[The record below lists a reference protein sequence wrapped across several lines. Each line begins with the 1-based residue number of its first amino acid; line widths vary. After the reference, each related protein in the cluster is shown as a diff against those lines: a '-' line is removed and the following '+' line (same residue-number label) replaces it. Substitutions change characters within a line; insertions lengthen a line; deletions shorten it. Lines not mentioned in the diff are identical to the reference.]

1 MRSAA
6 VDVGSNTIR
15 MLIGE
20 VRGNSL
26 SRLCTDR
33 VVTRLAEGIGDSGT
47 LREENMKRS
56 VSVLRSFSLIFR
68 EYGAM
73 RIGAVGTS
81 ALREALNSRDFL
93 DEVFQETGTKIEIIS
108 GAKEAE
114 LTSKGV
120 LLGFREPLAPSLIID
135 IGGGSTEWISFDPE
149 RTGTPSYGSL
159 DLGVI
164 KLLERFIRADPP
176 SELDLK
182 ALEKEIETQLPKV
195 GLAGKKYTS
204 GSRAVRLVGTGG
216 TITTLASLDLGL
228 ATYDPSRI
236 HMHKTDI
243 GRLYKLKDML
253 VRLPLSRRMKVDG
266 LDPGRADLIIPG
278 ILLTIKLM
286 EFFGFQEIIASDYG
300 LLEGLLKEMSE

>member
-33 VVTRLAEGIGDSGT
+33 AVTRLAEGIGDSGT
-47 LREENMKRS
+47 LRKENMKRS
-56 VSVLRSFSLIFR
+56 ISALKSFSLIFR
-68 EYGAM
+68 EYGAI

-81 ALREALNSRDFL
+81 ALREALNSRDFI
-93 DEVFQETGTKIEIIS
+93 DEVLQETGMRIEIIS
-108 GAKEAE
+108 GTKEAE

-120 LLGFREPLAPSLIID
+120 LLGFRDVLAPLLIID
-135 IGGGSTEWISFDPE
+135 IGGGSTEWVSFDPE
-149 RTGTPSYGSL
+149 RDATPSYGSL
-159 DLGVI
+159 GLGVI
-164 KLLERFIRADPP
+164 NLLERFIGTDPP
-176 SELDLK
+176 SDLDLK
-182 ALEKEIETQLPKV
+182 ALEKEIGIQVPKV
-195 GLAGKKYTS
+195 RLPGKNDTS
-204 GSRAVRLVGTGG
+204 SHRAVRLVGTGG

-236 HMHKTDI
+236 HMHKTDM
-243 GRLYKLKDML
+243 GRLCELKDML
-253 VRLPLSRRMKVDG
+253 VRLPLSRRMEIDG

-286 EFFGFQEIIASDYG
+286 EFFGFREIIASDYG